1 MNPHRLTTIQHLL
14 RASSPFGPPPLVLLP
29 KPAPLSTFHHSR
41 LSNPFLKVRQ
51 LTLNPHHQHVLLRV
65 VEAPCK
71 PALKRYRD
79 IDSDW
84 RFNSWNVD
92 GQLAVVRVKGK
103 GEWVFAVSGG
113 ASIGYVVREGEEMEV
128 VEMQD

>member
-1 MNPHRLTTIQHLL
+1 
-14 RASSPFGPPPLVLLP
+14 
-29 KPAPLSTFHHSR
+29 
-41 LSNPFLKVRQ
+41 
-51 LTLNPHHQHVLLRV
+51 
-65 VEAPCK
+65 
-71 PALKRYRD
+71 
-79 IDSDW
+79 
-84 RFNSWNVD
+84 VD